1 MGHLRFPDGV
11 GAGLLLESAIG
22 PGQPVL
28 ALSHKLCPVADEV
41 GLDESRGF
49 AAVSEQFP
57 AQGSAERRRARAP
70 PTTAQAD
77 HRSYVNTVVNRSLSS
92 RAW

>member
-1 MGHLRFPDGV
+1 M
-11 GAGLLLESAIG
+11 GLLFESAIG
-22 PGQPVL
+22 AGQPVL
-28 ALSHKLCPVADEV
+28 ALSYMLCPGADEV
-41 GLDESRGF
+41 RLDEAGGF
-49 AAVSEQFP
+49 ATVSEQFP
-57 AQGSAERRRARAP
+57 AQGSAERRSARAP

>member
-28 ALSHKLCPVADEV
+28 ALSHKLCPGADEV

-57 AQGSAERRRARAP
+57 AQGSGAPAGAPDVAHRFGERASAGAP
-70 PTTAQAD
+70 AG
-77 HRSYVNTVVNRSLSS
+77 
-92 RAW
+92 

>member
-28 ALSHKLCPVADEV
+28 ALSHKLCPGADEV

-49 AAVSEQFP
+49 AAVLGTVP
-57 AQGSAERRRARAP
+57 SAGLR
-70 PTTAQAD
+70 
-77 HRSYVNTVVNRSLSS
+77 
-92 RAW
+92 